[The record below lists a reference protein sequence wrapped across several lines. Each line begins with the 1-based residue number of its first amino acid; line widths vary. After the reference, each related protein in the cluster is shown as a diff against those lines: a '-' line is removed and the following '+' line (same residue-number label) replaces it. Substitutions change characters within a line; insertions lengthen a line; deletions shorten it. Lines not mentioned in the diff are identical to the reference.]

1 MPESP
6 KKNRRTA
13 LWAEHRKSGAKL
25 VPFAGWEMP
34 IQYSSIRDEH
44 KAVRERVGLFDVSHM
59 GEFLITGP
67 DRVRETDRITTAKI
81 TGKEP
86 GFVQYAVFMN
96 EEAGIID
103 DILVYVLEDAIL
115 LVVNAANRA
124 KDFAWVESVIEGEAA
139 VTDVSD
145 TWTQIAVQGPRSR
158 ELMIKL
164 FGESASLPYYRS
176 CVHRYDGQ
184 DVIVSRTGYTGEYG
198 YEIYSPWEQGPAI
211 WSRLMKE
218 GTNYGVLPIGLG
230 ARDSLRMEMGYC
242 LYGNDID
249 ETTNPVEA
257 GLVWVVKPKKTEYI
271 GKEAYLHYKKNGA
284 ERSLLGF
291 RLSARKIPRRGY
303 EILHSGERVGLIT
316 SGGFSPSREVGIGL
330 GYVRAD
336 VAKESGGFTVAIRN
350 KQAEAKPVTGS
361 FVPSSVKDE
370 GEDS

>member
-6 KKNRRTA
+6 KAENRRTA
-13 LWAEHRKSGAKL
+13 LWDEHRRAGAKL

-44 KAVRERVGLFDVSHM
+44 RAVRERVGLFDVSHM

-81 TGKEP
+81 EGKEP

-96 EEAGIID
+96 ESAGIID
-103 DILVYVLEDAIL
+103 DILVYVLEDAVL

-124 KDFAWVESVIEGEAA
+124 KDFAWVRSVIEGDASVE
-139 VTDVSD
+139 DISD
-145 TWTQIAVQGPRSR
+145 AMTQIAVQGPRSR
-158 ELMIKL
+158 DLMTKL
-164 FGESASLPYYRS
+164 FGDSASLPYYRS
-176 CVHRYDGQ
+176 RMLRHEGE

-198 YEIYSPWEQGPAI
+198 YEIYAPWDQGPGI
-211 WSRLMKE
+211 WRSLLRE
-218 GTNYGVLPIGLG
+218 GAEHGVLPIGLG

-257 GLVWVVKPKKTEYI
+257 GLVWVVKPKKSDYI

-284 ERSLLGF
+284 GRALTGF
-291 RLSARKIPRRGY
+291 RLSAREIPRRGY
-303 EILHSGERVGLIT
+303 EILHAGEPVGVIT
-316 SGGFSPSREVGIGL
+316 SGGFSPSCEVG
-330 GYVRAD
+330 
-336 VAKESGGFTVAIRN
+336 
-350 KQAEAKPVTGS
+350 
-361 FVPSSVKDE
+361 
-370 GEDS
+370 